1 MSNWQYIVL
10 LGAVVVV
17 FGLLLPRRKQ
27 PAAAQAVNNMEVS
40 LEQFMENMEQDN
52 RELTALIVQS
62 QEEAR
67 AKAQRSEERLAE
79 LERKYSAMEQL
90 FEQQKASA
98 VAVQAAQVIPVKVDV
113 PITPIPAVLQEEPEE
128 LEEPEEPASPVKQS
142 IQERYADLFAL
153 HQQGKSIEAIAKKMN
168 MNKGEVQLIL
178 QLAKQEE
185 GARV

>member
-27 PAAAQAVNNMEVS
+27 PVAAQAVNNMEVS

-67 AKAQRSEERLAE
+67 AKARRGEERLAE

-90 FEQQKASA
+90 FEQQKTTAVLVPAAQVPLVKVDAPITPASA
-98 VAVQAAQVIPVKVDV
+98 VFQK
-113 PITPIPAVLQEEPEE
+113 EPEE
-128 LEEPEEPASPVKQS
+128 LEEPAPPAKQT
-142 IQERYADLFAL
+142 IQQRYPDLFDF

-185 GARV
+185 SARV

>member
-67 AKAQRSEERLAE
+67 TKAQRSEARLAD
-79 LERKYSAMEQL
+79 LERKYSALEQL
-90 FEQQKASA
+90 LEQQKTSA
-98 VAVQAAQVIPVKVDV
+98 VSMPTAWVQPVKAAAAV
-113 PITPIPAVLQEEPEE
+113 PHVPEVMLDEPEE
-128 LEEPEEPASPVKQS
+128 LEEPAPPAKQT
-142 IQERYADLFAL
+142 IQQRYPELFEF
-153 HQQGKSIEAIAKKMN
+153 HQQGKSIEAIAKKLN

>member
-98 VAVQAAQVIPVKVDV
+98 VSVQAAQVMPVKVDV
-113 PITPIPAVLQEEPEE
+113 PITPAPAALQEEPA
-128 LEEPEEPASPVKQS
+128 PSVKQS

>member
-67 AKAQRSEERLAE
+67 AKAQRSEARLAD
-79 LERKYSAMEQL
+79 LERKYSALEQL
-90 FEQQKASA
+90 LEQQKAAA
-98 VAVQAAQVIPVKVDV
+98 VSMPIALVPPAMAASPAPPV
-113 PITPIPAVLQEEPEE
+113 PAALLEEPEE
-128 LEEPEEPASPVKQS
+128 LEEPAPSAKQT
-142 IQERYADLFAL
+142 IQQRYPNLFEL
-153 HQQGKSIEAIAKKMN
+153 HQQGRSIEAIAKKMN

-185 GARV
+185 GTRV

>member
-98 VAVQAAQVIPVKVDV
+98 VPVQAAQVMPVKVDV
-113 PITPIPAVLQEEPEE
+113 PLTPVPAALQEEPEE
-128 LEEPEEPASPVKQS
+128 LEEPAPPVKQS